1 MKRPFHILAALLAGV
16 LMLTGCQS
24 STQKTAEP
32 VARVKIADLLPEKS
46 VPPSGSKKKKFDQVS
61 FDMPLKWREQNTG
74 TNTAYIDDDTHC
86 AYMYCGCS
94 NDKWLTPEEILAQ
107 YLEKTEGSPVTVQEL
122 SKNKK
127 DKNGVVYR
135 TAAIKYHSGRNVNML
150 MFIFSPDN
158 KLFWILKGETVDEVN
173 SASLL
178 EGLNGMADSALFSIK
193 NKDKNVLFGQKVIVS
208 GLDNYTIEF
217 HKDGVFLLYTD
228 IHEITSTCTSG
239 KFKIY
244 RGKEAI
250 KYLVGL
256 DQGFSESELTARI
269 KEECTSYNGL
279 YAVVLTVE
287 EVWRYGYQANTKE
300 YERLY
305 TGTLRPDG
313 KLDMYDHLQYF
324 DLTWTPKEALK

>member
-122 SKNKK
+122 SKK
-127 DKNGVVYR
+127 
-135 TAAIKYHSGRNVNML
+135 
-150 MFIFSPDN
+150 
-158 KLFWILKGETVDEVN
+158 
-173 SASLL
+173 
-178 EGLNGMADSALFSIK
+178 
-193 NKDKNVLFGQKVIVS
+193 KNVKPASYIKPMLKNHKKEVIEVLAR
-208 GLDNYTIEF
+208 LDR
-217 HKDGVFLLYTD
+217 K
-228 IHEITSTCTSG
+228 
-239 KFKIY
+239 
-244 RGKEAI
+244 
-250 KYLVGL
+250 
-256 DQGFSESELTARI
+256 
-269 KEECTSYNGL
+269 
-279 YAVVLTVE
+279 TVE
-287 EVWRYGYQANTKE
+287 EYSENLSLLTLPMQILELINDPEVQSLFHSQGESKVTSLASSSPATENT
-300 YERLY
+300 
-305 TGTLRPDG
+305 
-313 KLDMYDHLQYF
+313 
-324 DLTWTPKEALK
+324 EAEGI

>member
-1 MKRPFHILAALLAGV
+1 MKRSVQILAAVLAAAV
-16 LMLTGCQS
+16 MLSGCGS
-24 STQKTAEP
+24 SAKTAEP
-32 VARVKIADLLPEKS
+32 AARVKVADLLPEKAA
-46 VPPSGSKKKKFDQVS
+46 PPDGSKEEKFDQVS
-61 FDMPLKWREQNTG
+61 FSLPLRWRTQSTG
-74 TNTAYIDDDTHC
+74 GSTAYIDDDTHC

-94 NDKWLTPEEILAQ
+94 NDKWLAPEEILAQ
-107 YLEKTEGSPVTVQEL
+107 YLEKTEGSPVTVQDL
-122 SKNKK
+122 SKQKK
-127 DKNGVVYR
+127 DKNGVAYQ
-135 TAAIKYHSGRNVNML
+135 TAAIKYHSGKNVNML
-150 MFIFSPDN
+150 MFLFSPDN

-173 SASLL
+173 SETLL
-178 EGLNGMADSALFSIK
+178 GELNALADSAVFDIK
-193 NKDKNVLFGQKVIVS
+193 NEDKDVLFGHRVIVS

-228 IHEITSTCTSG
+228 IHEITKTCTSG

-256 DQGFSESELTARI
+256 KQGFSEDELVARI

-287 EVWRYGYQANTKE
+287 EVWRYGYQANSKE
-300 YERLY
+300 YERLF
-305 TGTLRPDG
+305 TGTLGADG

-324 DLTWTPKEALK
+324 DLTWTPKEVLK